1 MYFVGIGMGGYLSKI
16 GRDYYCLS
24 VIENIQHIM
33 NLGQFSRR
41 RDVIKNNVIP
51 LENIVNMV
59 LNEKI
64 NKDNSARCSR

>member
-1 MYFVGIGMGGYLSKI
+1 MSFVGIGVVGDLSKI